1 VWNARCEL
9 DANPHTQTVRNPLGP
24 HPPLVS
30 CSAGLAKKLM
40 AECEETCKEWGY
52 DEILLF
58 VETSNGKAR
67 KLYGK
72 LGYRRAWIKKDSVAV
87 KIIDSRL
94 TDVNVD
100 LMCMRKSLKGGL
112 MGLLGM

>member
-1 VWNARCEL
+1 
-9 DANPHTQTVRNPLGP
+9 
-24 HPPLVS
+24 
-30 CSAGLAKKLM
+30 M